1 MMRQFGLRAGTWMLA
16 GALTAMLT
24 AACAATSHGGTPST
38 GPGDEIATMRLRG
51 DAPALDRGVLT
62 YSMLTSL
69 PVQQTASFDVEVT
82 DVGKGPERSAFAR
95 ESHGWF
101 VAPQDVPAG
110 GFVSVQSICSGLT
123 CVPRFSS
130 TRQPVT
136 GPGRT
141 ATWRWDVSA
150 RSPGE
155 ARILLIVTS
164 YGRRAKIV
172 RRETSVLV
180 RVAVQSSPLYVLKKY
195 LDAHQEVVL
204 LLVCGVLAAAG
215 ALGAA
220 LALLR
225 KVGRGDARATSPG
238 VDISQANTEPIGTTP
253 DRPMPIALPA
263 ARSVLGRKALLW
275 LLPIDA
281 AAGGLAI
288 LIVSSSTSASPG
300 LAAIAGAVVV
310 VTLPL
315 YFLPV
320 IIAYLRPAPD
330 RASVVIVSILLGWTY
345 VGWVIALALAVRDRR
360 PAIMVLTQPGIA
372 HPRTVANPVP
382 VPREEPDASRAGQ
395 GPCHNRG

>member
-1 MMRQFGLRAGTWMLA
+1 MMRQFGLRAGAWMLA
-16 GALTAMLT
+16 GVFTAMLT
-24 AACAATSHGGTPST
+24 VACGVISHGGPPSK
-38 GPGDEIATMRLRG
+38 GPGKEIASMRLRG

-69 PVQQTASFDVEVT
+69 QAQQTTSFEVEVT

-95 ESHGWF
+95 ESQGWF

-110 GFVSVQSICSGLT
+110 GFVSVRSICSGSLM

-130 TRQPVT
+130 ARQAVT
-136 GPGRT
+136 GPGRSG
-141 ATWRWDVSA
+141 TWRWDIAA

-155 ARILLIVTS
+155 ARILLIATS

-180 RVAVQSSPLYVLKKY
+180 RVAVLSSPLYVLKKFF
-195 LDAHQEVVL
+195 DAHQEVVV
-204 LLVCGVLAAAG
+204 LLVCGVLAAVG
-215 ALGAA
+215 AVGAA

-225 KVGRGDARATSPG
+225 KVARGEARATSPG
-238 VDISQANTEPIGTTP
+238 TDMSQADTEPLGTAVH
-253 DRPMPIALPA
+253 RPMPPIALPA
-263 ARSVLGRKALLW
+263 ARPVLGRKALLW

-281 AAGGLAI
+281 VAGGLAI
-288 LIVSSSTSASPG
+288 LIVSSGTSASLG
-300 LAAIAGAVVV
+300 LAAIVAAAVV

-320 IIAYLRPAPD
+320 LIAYLRPAPD
-330 RASVVIVSILLGWTY
+330 RASVVIVSIFLGWTY

-360 PAIMVLTQPGIA
+360 PALMVLTQPGSA
-372 HPRTVANPVP
+372 HPKTVANRVP
-382 VPREEPDASRAGQ
+382 VPRDEPDASRAGQ
-395 GPCHNRG
+395 GALS